1 LAISLSIKHSLLQ
14 SLQDYRGI
22 VLLMVATVVM
32 PALNSEMVSMLVKPT
47 LRVFKVG
54 GEVPVTISDEKG
66 VPNKGMLI
74 LLTPKNV
81 H

>member
-1 LAISLSIKHSLLQ
+1 
-14 SLQDYRGI
+14 
-22 VLLMVATVVM
+22 MVATVVM